1 MVNKV
6 NAISQ
11 IIFLKKKNCYCKS
24 RKRRYERNK
33 KEHDRMF
40 ILMKLKSNENRSIKV
55 KYFDNKN
62 HRSLPIMT
70 LYEDLKNLKQDN

>member
-1 MVNKV
+1 
-6 NAISQ
+6 
-11 IIFLKKKNCYCKS
+11 
-24 RKRRYERNK
+24 
-33 KEHDRMF
+33 MF